1 MMVTFKLTGENLAL
15 TEEEKRMIEEAKKL
29 PVVFDEDSPQL
40 TEEMKKAF
48 ISARKAKPRSV
59 S

>member
-1 MMVTFKLTGENLAL
+1 MVTFKLTGENLAL
-15 TEEEKRMIEEAKKL
+15 TEQEKQMIEEAKKL

-48 ISARKAKPRSV
+48 IAARKAKPHSV